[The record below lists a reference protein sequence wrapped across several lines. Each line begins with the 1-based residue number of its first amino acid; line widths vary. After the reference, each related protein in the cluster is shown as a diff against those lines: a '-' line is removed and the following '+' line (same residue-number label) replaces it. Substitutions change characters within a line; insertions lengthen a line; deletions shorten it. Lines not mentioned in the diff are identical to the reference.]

1 MADKYIEIK
10 GPYQIKDSASAQ
22 KIKTEIQR
30 LAKEYPKAKF
40 ILREAKRA
48 QGSGSVYSAAFQS
61 LAANKQAKR
70 AHVVKQIFTK
80 SKGVESPSK
89 VREAKIA
96 ALKPFKQVEFTFSGE
111 VASPEYQKWR
121 AVDISLSKEQ
131 TWDPLRSKGQHFQSF
146 EGYKPHMVP
155 KFKGGKASA
164 TKKIDALMDRI
175 SEYGRKKGA
184 KRTSVDAGIQYLY
197 DKAGQFEEEQRYY
210 KKKRGPRGDEP
221 INMLTEARIERLERL
236 RKNYGTPPKLTGK
249 VNIISTADK
258 KIKPQVPVSKENI
271 GKHTVNIPK
280 FDRKASISVET
291 TETKHAH
298 HPPGG
303 IKVVKTR
310 HDRLVRTSEV
320 VRVGTDKIKV
330 AKSLSEGKPK
340 PDVPIEKRG
349 QVGTGLI
356 EGGPETSHDPVGI
369 KRRPDSARQ
378 FDETAIHSS
387 PENEILY
394 PEQSSDREYFEKD
407 TKKQGKQG
415 NPNVTYDEYPP
426 KKTKVVKKRF
436 VIPQY
441 SAMQSIH
448 AKLTN
453 PKFTQFPDII
463 SGSKKLSAKM
473 KRTLKREYAKRGLRV
488 EKGRA
493 VVHPT
498 SKITSGLAQFD
509 KFDAEKTPE
518 FGQKEAFTAQRDDVG
533 GRSNFEVEIGEDMG
547 GGKKVNINKE
557 GYLEGRQQEM
567 TDELATKEYYD
578 KDKKHQKGSLPRR
591 ALENRPWNKYKVGK
605 TTTVSDV
612 IYGDSADYIEEGPHK
627 GRRRASATVG
637 EHVKDAKLPQVYGD
651 PTYQGRKKKLTGEQK
666 SRLKRVENQGA
677 KGDTTWVETKK
688 NQKGKPYQSLI
699 RKYTSDVPIQEQL
712 EQENVYRKKTGGKTQ
727 KDLDKAQHAVDRN
740 AALKRQQES
749 GDLKLHSTKPGKDQH
764 GDQKQYKSQTVLTK
778 KTKKRHRLLDR
789 RPVKPGGNVTSR
801 LLLPPAILSG
811 IVAEMFY
818 EGELRAA
825 ERQIVKP
832 SSEGGGGKKP
842 PWARKG
848 IPGIDMGVPL
858 TSLGNKKYRKVA

>member
-22 KIKTEIQR
+22 KIKTHIQK

-48 QGSGSVYSAAFQS
+48 RGSGSVYSAAFQS
-61 LAANKQAKR
+61 LASNKQAKR

-80 SKGVESPSK
+80 SKGVDSPSK
-89 VREAKIA
+89 IREAKIA

-121 AVDISLSKEQ
+121 AVDISLSKAQ

-210 KKKRGPRGDEP
+210 KKKRGPRGDVP

-236 RKNYGTPPKLTGK
+236 RKNYGTPPKLTGS
-249 VNIISTADK
+249 VNVINKGKK
-258 KIKPQVPVSKENI
+258 KIVSQVPIQTDPHKIYRSNI
-271 GKHTVNIPK
+271 
-280 FDRKASISVET
+280 
-291 TETKHAH
+291 
-298 HPPGG
+298 
-303 IKVVKTR
+303 KT
-310 HDRLVRTSEV
+310 S
-320 VRVGTDKIKV
+320 
-330 AKSLSEGKPK
+330 AKSRPGIDAL
-340 PDVPIEKRG
+340 KRWKGRIKDDCTLNLPESKKG

-426 KKTKVVKKRF
+426 KKIKVVKKRF

-463 SGSKKLSAKM
+463 SGSKKLSA
-473 KRTLKREYAKRGLRV
+473 
-488 EKGRA
+488 
-493 VVHPT
+493 
-498 SKITSGLAQFD
+498 
-509 KFDAEKTPE
+509 
-518 FGQKEAFTAQRDDVG
+518 TA
-533 GRSNFEVEIGEDMG
+533 M
-547 GGKKVNINKE
+547 
-557 GYLEGRQQEM
+557 
-567 TDELATKEYYD
+567 
-578 KDKKHQKGSLPRR
+578 
-591 ALENRPWNKYKVGK
+591 
-605 TTTVSDV
+605 
-612 IYGDSADYIEEGPHK
+612 
-627 GRRRASATVG
+627 
-637 EHVKDAKLPQVYGD
+637 
-651 PTYQGRKKKLTGEQK
+651 
-666 SRLKRVENQGA
+666 
-677 KGDTTWVETKK
+677 
-688 NQKGKPYQSLI
+688 
-699 RKYTSDVPIQEQL
+699 
-712 EQENVYRKKTGGKTQ
+712 
-727 KDLDKAQHAVDRN
+727 
-740 AALKRQQES
+740 
-749 GDLKLHSTKPGKDQH
+749 
-764 GDQKQYKSQTVLTK
+764 
-778 KTKKRHRLLDR
+778 RLLSD
-789 RPVKPGGNVTSR
+789 T
-801 LLLPPAILSG
+801 
-811 IVAEMFY
+811 
-818 EGELRAA
+818 
-825 ERQIVKP
+825 
-832 SSEGGGGKKP
+832 
-842 PWARKG
+842 
-848 IPGIDMGVPL
+848 
-858 TSLGNKKYRKVA
+858 